1 MTLAEFF
8 WKMQNKRWYSILGLD
23 AMPLS
28 LKNLFLKQLNSIRC
42 SEFFSFQG
50 LDCFCSHLGK
60 AGIEH
65 ATKLAHLFN
74 VTSDRMFHLVE
85 ERSPT
90 LTQTNEAIKIGRVGL
105 TKFIKK
111 KKIEAE
117 QQERPYFLTRPAA
130 RLLEFI
136 AMCIKMNEP
145 ALIVGETGVGKTSAI
160 QFLAQSTGHELVA
173 VNLNQQTE
181 SCDLIGGKYTHAHL

>member
-1 MTLAEFF
+1 MLTI
-8 WKMQNKRWYSILGLD
+8 SIIKVVKFY
-23 AMPLS
+23 AKFLS
-28 LKNLFLKQLNSIRC
+28 KC
-42 SEFFSFQG
+42 SEFVSFQG

-111 KKIEAE
+111 KKIETE

-181 SCDLIGGKYTHAHL
+181 SCDLIGGK